1 LSNSFT
7 FYLVSH
13 FFVPSFLYV
22 EWSSVPGRP
31 FSRFSLCRMFCLK
44 IHLPAREQWHTAS
57 ASTCWS
63 SSTWNI
69 KKQKPTF
76 SLLLFSSLS
85 VNKISIQSLSLNC
98 QTQSWETN
106 QKVAQLLQ
114 HPMQKIEMK
123 WMYFS
128 KDKHAHCFQ
137 AFLCLRL
144 FHTQP

>member
-1 LSNSFT
+1 MLNGRACRAAHSAVFLSLSNVLPENSPAGKRAMANSQCI
-7 FYLVSH
+7 YLLVIIN
-13 FFVPSFLYV
+13 V
-22 EWSSVPGRP
+22 
-31 FSRFSLCRMFCLK
+31 K
-44 IHLPAREQWHTAS
+44 Q
-57 ASTCWS
+57 
-63 SSTWNI
+63 

-106 QKVAQLLQ
+106 QKVQQLLQ